1 MRIIGKLT
9 DDQVKAFKAAG
20 LQINYIKPRYA
31 NVVRFPQQAANEEMP
46 RKA

>member
-20 LQINYIKPRYA
+20 LQINYVKPRYS
-31 NVVRFPQQAANEEMP
+31 NVLAFPQKAANQEMP
-46 RKA
+46 KAA